1 MSMKT
6 RIRICKWEKFND
18 IIEDR
23 VNKISMDV
31 FLSLLENTHNKLYL
45 YKKIYNPDFT
55 FGYYKKSFKNTIDNY
70 LDLPV
75 KEKTDESYPL
85 KSYSIVCSTVEED
98 EIGTTFL
105 VFPFKESLFTIKEGE
120 NYFKG
125 YWRDKIKWLEKF
137 DENELWTE
145 DDCILIKKSI
155 WDKIRNSYNL
165 K

>member
-1 MSMKT
+1 MAMKT

-23 VNKISMDV
+23 INKISMDE
-31 FLSLLENTHNKLYL
+31 FLSLLENTHNNIFI

-55 FGYYKKSFKNTIDNY
+55 FGYFKKSFKNTIDNY
-70 LDLPV
+70 LDLPI
-75 KEKTDESYPL
+75 KEKTDVSYPK
-85 KSYSIVCSTVEED
+85 KSYSIVCSTEEED
-98 EIGTTFL
+98 EIGTTYL

-120 NYFKG
+120 EYYKG

-137 DENELWTE
+137 SKNELWTE

-155 WDKIRNSYNL
+155 WDNIKSKKLN
-165 K
+165 